1 MSETFTPVITEA
13 GFAAALA
20 AKTGGFAVDIT
31 HVAVGSSGY
40 VVPTSANGKATQ
52 SALFGEQQRVAIQDA
67 RDVGNGQTDISFVVE
82 GAGDYFIKEVGFF
95 LDDGTLFAIASHPTQ
110 GLIWKSSV
118 SRAAIALELVLEAV
132 DPSSINVVS
141 SGPPLN
147 LLMSKEIAILA
158 AFQMTNALENLR
170 QADQLKALTGAYPNV

>member
-20 AKTGGFAVDIT
+20 AEEGGFKVNIT

-52 SALFGEQQRVAIQDA
+52 TALFGERQRVEIQDA
-67 RDVGNGQTDISFVVE
+67 REVGNGQTDISFVVE
-82 GAGDYFIKEVGFF
+82 GPGDYFIKEVGFF

-110 GLIWKSSV
+110 GLIWKSSI

-132 DPSSINVVS
+132 DPSSINILS
-141 SGPPLN
+141 AGPPLQ
-147 LLMSKEIAILA
+147 LLLTKEIAILSTIA
-158 AFQMTNALENLR
+158 ARNALENMRLSDR
-170 QADQLKALTGAYPNV
+170 IHDITGEF

>member
-20 AKTGGFAVDIT
+20 AKNGGFAVDIT

-52 SALFGEQQRVAIQDA
+52 TALFGEQQRVAIQDA

-110 GLIWKSSV
+110 GLIWKSSI

-132 DPSSINVVS
+132 DPSSINIVS
-141 SGPPLN
+141 AGPPLQ
-147 LLMSKEIAILA
+147 LLMTKEIATLSTFA
-158 AFQMTNALENLR
+158 MRNGLENLR
-170 QADQLKALTGAYPNV
+170 LADRVREITGDY

>member
-40 VVPTSANGKATQ
+40 VVPTNANGKATQ
-52 SALFGEQQRVAIQDA
+52 TALFGEQQRVAIQDA
-67 RDVGNGQTDISFVVE
+67 REVGNGQTDISFVVE
-82 GAGDYFIKEVGFF
+82 GEGDYFIKEVGFF

-110 GLIWKSSV
+110 GLIWKSSI

-132 DPSSINVVS
+132 DPSSINIVS
-141 SGPPLN
+141 VGPPLQ
-147 LLMSKEIAILA
+147 LLMTKEIATLSTFAIR
-158 AFQMTNALENLR
+158 NGLENLR
-170 QADQLKALTGAYPNV
+170 LADRVREITGDY

>member
-20 AKTGGFAVDIT
+20 AKSGGFAVDIT

-40 VVPTSANGKATQ
+40 VVPTNGNGKATQ
-52 SALFGEQQRVAIQDA
+52 AALFGERQRVEIQDA
-67 RDVGNGQTDISFVVE
+67 REVGNGQTDISFVVE
-82 GAGDYFIKEVGFF
+82 GAGDYFIREVGFF

-110 GLIWKSSV
+110 GLIWKSSI

-132 DPSSINVVS
+132 GPSSINIVS
-141 SGPPLN
+141 AGPPLQ
-147 LLMSKEIAILA
+147 LLMTKEIATLSTFA
-158 AFQMTNALENLR
+158 MRNGLENLR
-170 QADQLKALTGAYPNV
+170 LADRFREITGDY

>member
-13 GFAAALA
+13 GFTAALA

-40 VVPTSANGKATQ
+40 AVQTNALGRATQ
-52 SALFGEQQRVAIQDA
+52 TTLTQERQRVAIQDA

-82 GAGDYFIKEVGFF
+82 GAGDYYIKEVGFF
-95 LDDGTLFAIASHPTQ
+95 MEDGTLFAVASHPTQ
-110 GLIWKSSV
+110 ALIWKSEI

-132 DPSSINVVS
+132 DPDSINIVS
-141 SGPPLN
+141 DGPPLT
-147 LLMSKEIAILA
+147 LLMTREIATLSTFA
-158 AFQMTNALENLR
+158 MHNALENLR
-170 QADQLKALTGAYPNV
+170 LADRIRDITGDY

>member
-40 VVPTSANGKATQ
+40 VVPTNANGKATQ
-52 SALFGEQQRVAIQDA
+52 TELFGEQQRVEIQDA
-67 RDVGNGQTDISFVVE
+67 RDVGNGQTDISFVIDGE
-82 GAGDYFIKEVGFF
+82 GDYFIKEVGFF

-110 GLIWKSSV
+110 GLIWKSSI

-132 DPSSINVVS
+132 DPTSINIVS
-141 SGPPLN
+141 AGPSLN
-147 LLMSKEIAILA
+147 LLMTTEFAVLA
-158 AFQMTNALENLR
+158 KFQMTNALENLR
-170 QADQLKALTGAYPNV
+170 QADQLKTITGAYNG